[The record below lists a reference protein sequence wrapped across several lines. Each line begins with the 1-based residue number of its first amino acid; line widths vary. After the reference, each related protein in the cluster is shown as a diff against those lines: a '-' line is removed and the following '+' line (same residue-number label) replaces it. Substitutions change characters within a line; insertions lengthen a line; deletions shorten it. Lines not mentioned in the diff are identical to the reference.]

1 MAEEGRGRV
10 STLAALKAELDQL
23 EGRIRELRYERAQAT
38 YKLEHYLKKAARVKR
53 HIQAAARG
61 AA

>member
-1 MAEEGRGRV
+1 V
-10 STLAALKAELDQL
+10 STLADLRDELKQL
-23 EGRIRELRYERAQAT
+23 EGRIKELRYERAQAT
-38 YKLEHYLKKAARVKR
+38 YKLEHYLKEADRAKR